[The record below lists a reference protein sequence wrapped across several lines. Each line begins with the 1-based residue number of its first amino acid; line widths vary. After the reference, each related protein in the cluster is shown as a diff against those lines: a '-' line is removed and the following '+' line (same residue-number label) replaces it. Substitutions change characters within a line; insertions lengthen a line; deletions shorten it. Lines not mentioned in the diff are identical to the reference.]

1 MLTANTAP
9 DGLRPNAP
17 VNASVTMRATPI
29 AARAAMNAPK
39 MRSKVVSAMVRLPRR
54 RSRPLSLSFC
64 HDAAK
69 RESSISAGLSPVAP
83 NAPNQDSSTTVGRR
97 AGRGRAGAAASERA
111 LVLIR
116 ARRSPS
122 DGRETQRGAR
132 RAATLSWRA
141 VLRLLERRPVGVA
154 AKDTTASGQRLVARQ
169 VNAAMRTG
177 DHLLR

>member
-9 DGLRPNAP
+9 DGRSPNAP
-17 VNASVTMRATPI
+17 VSASVTIKATPI

-97 AGRGRAGAAASERA
+97 AGRGRAGAEASDGDVA
-111 LVLIR
+111 LIR
-116 ARRSPS
+116 ARRSPV
-122 DGRETQRGAR
+122 DGRRLQQRAG
-132 RAATLSWRA
+132 RAAKISWRA
-141 VLRLLERRPVGVA
+141 VLRLLERRPMGIA
-154 AKDTTASGQRLVARQ
+154 AEDTAASGQGLVARQ
-169 VNAAMRTG
+169 
-177 DHLLR
+177 